1 MSSSVGL
8 RNVINPI
15 DPFSPFKSA
24 PGFFNIA
31 HRGASYYAPENTM
44 ASFQLALEM
53 NADMIELDVT
63 LSRDNIPVVFHDRT
77 LSRTTGGK
85 GNIRKYLLRE
95 LHELDAGSW
104 FSESHKNLRIP
115 TLEEVLIWSS
125 GKIALNIEIKKEAV
139 DGNHTFGIVEL
150 ISKMVSD
157 FKMTDQVVISSFSKE
172 ALARSRNVAPGI
184 STAHLVNPYSWG
196 TTRALHLMKRLG
208 ATGLNIKPRQMKPKL
223 MDMAILENIP
233 VWVYTVDDE
242 DEMKTVIKKG
252 ATGIFTNK
260 PDRLAEVAAITLGG
274 HAD

>member
-31 HRGASYYAPENTM
+31 HRGASYYSPENTM
-44 ASFQLALEM
+44 ASFKLALEM

-63 LSRDNIPVVFHDRT
+63 LSRDNIPVVYHDRT
-77 LSRTTGGK
+77 LRRTTDGK
-85 GNIRKYLLRE
+85 GNIRNYLLRE
-95 LHELDAGSW
+95 LRELDAGSW
-104 FSESHKNLRIP
+104 FSESHKDLRIP
-115 TLEEVLIWSS
+115 TLEEVLIWAS
-125 GKIALNIEIKKEAV
+125 GTIALNIEIKKEAV
-139 DGNHTFGIVEL
+139 DGNHTISIVEL

-157 FKMTDQVVISSFSKE
+157 FKMTDHAVISSFSKE
-172 ALARSRNVAPGI
+172 ALSRCRNVAPNI

-196 TTRALHLMKRLG
+196 TARAIHLMKRLG
-208 ATGLNIKPRQMKPKL
+208 AAGLNMKPGQMKPKL
-223 MDMAILENIP
+223 MDLAIRENIP

-242 DEMKTVIKKG
+242 DEMKTVIRKG

-260 PDRLAEVAAITLGG
+260 PDRLADVAARVLGG
-274 HAD
+274 HAE